1 MTCPPDWN
9 LGGDRVWA
17 LVPGAVSWSPPIA
30 RTLLTLALNPT
41 GTNHFYCQS
50 ILGLCSRGNKSF
62 FQRSLFNLAKDCVC
76 GGGAYINALFLT
88 CLVLFR
94 LALNEYLENK
104 GLWLFRSITS
114 CRAWFLS
121 LLNLILDSSCCP
133 SPSREHVK
141 KIKSVSEGEA
151 HIPLYVL
158 IRWFPQGVWRE
169 AFLHIYAFNTAEVV
183 GPGRAVLLLWV
194 FRSLAALVVV
204 STDNDCITKWVLVT
218 LNILKTETE
227 GNVIDS
233 EC

>member
-1 MTCPPDWN
+1 MVIQKHHV
-9 LGGDRVWA
+9 L
-17 LVPGAVSWSPPIA
+17 S
-30 RTLLTLALNPT
+30 
-41 GTNHFYCQS
+41 
-50 ILGLCSRGNKSF
+50 
-62 FQRSLFNLAKDCVC
+62 
-76 GGGAYINALFLT
+76 
-88 CLVLFR
+88 CLVSFIIKS
-94 LALNEYLENK
+94 YS
-104 GLWLFRSITS
+104 GLLLLP
-114 CRAWFLS
+114 LS
-121 LLNLILDSSCCP
+121 FQGT
-133 SPSREHVK
+133 VK